1 MLLPTAV
8 QAAVSVT
15 LFGLCLPAFWSQP
28 VDHHHRNYT
37 LPCCL
42 LFLSCLWLFSAFAT
56 HAANGPLQLGRPG
69 TGAALLLLGG
79 AMLAIELT
87 IRLIGAP
94 HFGGTI
100 ASFDFGFKC
109 TAGISVTDCE
119 RNQAFTPD
127 FNSFGHCV
135 QGCFSLL
142 LLPAVE
148 RTTETKRAARNAL
161 RVASCMVAVYP
172 IYNLLKRAARGAS
185 SFASSSFANNG
196 AEWATGFLIGLS
208 VGIAGQAI
216 AAVGRR
222 GDGVRF
228 SGAPSA
234 DDSPPVAPRG
244 EYYVDTAVR
253 VLRLL
258 AGGALCLASAVV
270 AVLMGVSWDNSVAK
284 PDRGD
289 SVDEIIL
296 ALMLAVPASGVIVWI
311 TYRSGRRAAHEMSET
326 WNEMSR
332 RRTQRRTQRRTTGRM
347 VSKAA
352 ETTPAAVEEEQGGSH
367 APSSA
372 SAHERL

>member
-1 MLLPTAV
+1 M
-8 QAAVSVT
+8 QA
-15 LFGLCLPAFWSQP
+15 
-28 VDHHHRNYT
+28 
-37 LPCCL
+37 
-42 LFLSCLWLFSAFAT
+42 
-56 HAANGPLQLGRPG
+56 RPSPPW
-69 TGAALLLLGG
+69 GG
-79 AMLAIELT
+79 AVM
-87 IRLIGAP
+87 
-94 HFGGTI
+94 
-100 ASFDFGFKC
+100 ASV
-109 TAGISVTDCE
+109 S
-119 RNQAFTPD
+119 
-127 FNSFGHCV
+127 
-135 QGCFSLL
+135 
-142 LLPAVE
+142 
-148 RTTETKRAARNAL
+148 
-161 RVASCMVAVYP
+161 AS
-172 IYNLLKRAARGAS
+172 
-185 SFASSSFANNG
+185 
-196 AEWATGFLIGLS
+196 
-208 VGIAGQAI
+208 
-216 AAVGRR
+216 
-222 GDGVRF
+222 
-228 SGAPSA
+228 APSA

-311 TYRSGRRAAHEMSET
+311 TYRGGRRAAHEMSET

-332 RRTQRRTQRRTTGRM
+332 RRTQRRTTGRM